1 MHALA
6 PCVQEPSVSLAVAGS
21 LGRSM
26 PARIPWK
33 LCLYE
38 GETVDGGRPLRYRV
52 RGTDLGVISML
63 TPEEEVE

>member
-1 MHALA
+1 
-6 PCVQEPSVSLAVAGS
+6 
-21 LGRSM
+21 M